1 MTVVLESEV
10 NVITSALTD
19 QTTGTEKMMHA
30 IPKNVI
36 LTTVFCHFSGQAYL
50 IFTFFCVNCSC
61 ALNSFILRKLW
72 TFSSTSN
79 VLCSCDEL
87 PCWTVQPA
95 HTLWPLSWDLP
106 EALQLLASHASR
118 SSALR
123 CNQWFTCTMLPVTFS
138 LPHSPVWTV
147 NK

>member
-1 MTVVLESEV
+1 MTVVLEFEV
-10 NVITSALTD
+10 NVITWALTD

-36 LTTVFCHFSGQAYL
+36 LMTVFCHFSGQVY
-50 IFTFFCVNCSC
+50 FNFGVNCSC
-61 ALNSFILRKLW
+61 ALNKSILRKLW

-79 VLCSCDEL
+79 ILCTCDVL
-87 PCWTVQPA
+87 PCWMVQPA

-123 CNQWFTCTMLPVTFS
+123 CNQWFTCTTLPVTFS